1 MKNNLRP
8 IILTAII
15 TLVLSISLEAQTTYD
30 LSSEKSLQV
39 FNQLPE
45 TLKPHFDEEF
55 IAERLGNMEPAFDY
69 RVGASAANNQIQLI
83 IMIPDYTPEEPP
95 KDAFGR
101 PFKPGNRRLLPIS
114 TPQIYMLQ
122 LNRWYRNAWQSMP
135 DDLKRA
141 VNRYQLNVL
150 VLFQKG
156 DHSLM
161 FGGKPGSQGLPTI
174 TQPIIS
180 TDPQYGEV
188 QIWGDRSGYYTT
200 VQRALNDGYYPLTA
214 PVDKVTGEKKPSW
227 LVYKFFD
234 ALPEE

>member
-1 MKNNLRP
+1 MQNNLKL
-8 IILTAII
+8 IILTAIF
-15 TLVLSISLEAQTTYD
+15 TLILSVGLEAQTTYD
-30 LSSEKSLQV
+30 LPTGKSLQI
-39 FNQLPE
+39 FNQIPE

-55 IAERLGNMEPAFDY
+55 IADRLGKSKPAFDF
-69 RVGASAANNQIQLI
+69 RVGASVSNNQIQLI
-83 IMIPDYTPEEPP
+83 IMIPDYTTEEPP

-114 TPQIYMLQ
+114 VPQIYMLQ
-122 LNRWYRNAWQSMP
+122 LHRWYRDAWHSMP
-135 DDLKRA
+135 DGLKRA
-141 VNRYQLNVL
+141 VNSYQLNFFVL
-150 VLFQKG
+150 LQKG

-161 FGGKPGSQGLPTI
+161 FGGKPGSQAVPTI

-180 TDPQYGEV
+180 TDPQYGEI

-200 VQRALNDGYYPLTA
+200 VQRALNDGYYPLIA

>member
-1 MKNNLRP
+1 LG
-8 IILTAII
+8 
-15 TLVLSISLEAQTTYD
+15 LEAQTTYD
-30 LSSEKSLQV
+30 LSTGKSLQV

-45 TLKPHFDEEF
+45 TIKLHFDDEF
-55 IAERLGNMEPAFDY
+55 IADRLGKSEPAFDF
-69 RVGASAANNQIQLI
+69 RVGASVSNNQIQLI
-83 IMIPDYTPEEPP
+83 LMIPDYTPEEPP

-114 TPQIYMLQ
+114 VPQIYMLQ
-122 LNRWYRNAWQSMP
+122 LHRWYRDAWHSMP

-141 VNRYQLNVL
+141 VNSYQLNFF

-161 FGGKPGSQGLPTI
+161 FGGKPGSQAVPTI

-180 TDPQYGEV
+180 TDPQYGEI

-200 VQRALNDGYYPLTA
+200 VQRALNNGYYPLTA
-214 PVDKVTGEKKPSW
+214 PVDKVTGEKKSSW